1 MVGTLQPERFLMDA
15 KWRLHQGQWSCTHI
29 TKTQLYSLER
39 EINVLWGFSFVLL
52 FVLFI
57 WSQSTVL
64 LSTSLQPIALPV
76 TYTDSTPYSSTQIT
90 SKPRPEPLSKRRQ
103 SQLKVTCLSES
114 NQILHLT
121 VSAANINRLCGFFFF
136 LSSKHLLKTVSH
148 NYQGAICWK
157 LLQFTNKKN
166 CSALVWCD
174 KLAKEQFPNTEIL
187 LFLILKTVKLQSYH
201 TLVFFPGYI
210 QSNFPCHFPIVEVN
224 IHI

>member
-15 KWRLHQGQWSCTHI
+15 KWRLHQGQWSRTHI

-90 SKPRPEPLSKRRQ
+90 SKPQPEPLSKRRQ

-136 LSSKHLLKTVSH
+136 FFHLSTFYIL
-148 NYQGAICWK
+148 YQIII
-157 LLQFTNKKN
+157 
-166 CSALVWCD
+166 
-174 KLAKEQFPNTEIL
+174 KEQYAENSYSLPTRKIVL
-187 LFLILKTVKLQSYH
+187 LWFDVTNWQKNSFLTLKS
-201 TLVFFPGYI
+201 FCF
-210 QSNFPCHFPIVEVN
+210 
-224 IHI
+224 